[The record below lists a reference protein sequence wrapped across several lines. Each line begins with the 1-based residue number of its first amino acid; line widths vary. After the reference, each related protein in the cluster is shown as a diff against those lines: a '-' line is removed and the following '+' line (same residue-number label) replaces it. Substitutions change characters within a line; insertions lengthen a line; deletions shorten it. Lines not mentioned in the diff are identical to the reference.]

1 MQWVQSGHGFN
12 KCTLQKRHSYEKT
25 RDIFEATVAS
35 VYRSNKLD
43 IISKVAI
50 ECMHRTDRDGSLAQC
65 FAFCLFFTLFCFC
78 EWWVLFLVSVF
89 SAWSFCYFCL
99 YLYFRLSCFPCISR
113 VQLLSLPQL
122 GVLMFW
128 LLPVLF
134 CHSLPFVCFMFRFLP
149 HYLDSVNLSSF
160 TIISVFLSSLYCSL
174 CSFIPWIPFLSPTFH
189 FWLHPSFVCI
199 LSLYAPIKLPLS
211 LFFSLESC
219 IVACWTETQQYYICG
234 YSGAKK

>member
-1 MQWVQSGHGFN
+1 MYI
-12 KCTLQKRHSYEKT
+12 TEKAQLWKDT
-25 RDIFEATVAS
+25 WYLWSHCSLS
-35 VYRSNKLD
+35 VSIKQARYHQQG
-43 IISKVAI
+43 VAI
-50 ECMHRTDRDGSLAQC
+50 ECMHRTDRDGSLTQC

-160 TIISVFLSSLYCSL
+160 TIISCVY
-174 CSFIPWIPFLSPTFH
+174 
-189 FWLHPSFVCI
+189 
-199 LSLYAPIKLPLS
+199 
-211 LFFSLESC
+211 
-219 IVACWTETQQYYICG
+219 
-234 YSGAKK
+234 